1 MSTPKPQSTTRRI
14 LLAVTGLTPQVVTET
29 LYALACSPQTNGAA
43 WVPDEVHLVTT
54 ATGAENARLNL
65 LQGERWFHRLREDYE
80 LPPIEFSADH
90 IHVLQDGQGQP
101 LDDIRTQ
108 AHNTC
113 AADFITELVR
123 RFTSD
128 PASEL
133 HVSIAG
139 GRKTMG
145 YYLGYAL
152 SLYGRAQDRLSH
164 VLVSDPYETNR
175 QFYYPTPYDFP
186 IHVRRGEREITVD
199 ARYARVDLA
208 EIPFVRLREGL
219 PARLVDGVTGFSE
232 AIARANRG
240 LEPPLLRLCIGTREV
255 YADETAIDLSETEF
269 LVMLWL
275 AERLQGGG
283 GPNANTADE
292 EAAEFL
298 GIARRV
304 LGSMSARYEEIET
317 AIRRCEGCKEDV
329 GRYFQPHKSRINKSL
344 ERCLGARPAAR
355 YQIAALRSRVGM
367 GYYLPL
373 SVDEVVIES

>member
-1 MSTPKPQSTTRRI
+1 MTQQPHQATTRRI

-29 LYALACSPQTNGAA
+29 LYALSCRAEEDTVA
-43 WVPDEVHLVTT
+43 WVPDEVHLVTS

-65 LQGERWFHRLREDYE
+65 LQGERWFHRLLEDYK
-80 LPPIEFSADH
+80 LPPIAFDVEH
-90 IHVLQDGQGQP
+90 IHVLQDEQGQA

-123 RFTSD
+123 RFTAEPD
-128 PASEL
+128 SEL

-186 IHVRRGEREITVD
+186 IHVRRGDRELTVD
-199 ARYARVDLA
+199 ARNARVDLA

-219 PARLVDGVTGFSE
+219 PPRLVAGSTGFSE

-240 LEPPLLRLCIGTREV
+240 LDEPRLCLAVTSRTLV
-255 YADETAIDLSETEF
+255 ADDIALELSETEF

-275 AERLQGGG
+275 AERLHGDVG
-283 GPNANTADE
+283 ADATSVEE

-298 GIARRV
+298 NVAKRTCG
-304 LGSMSARYEEIET
+304 GMSTRYEEIEK
-317 AIRRCEGCKEDV
+317 AILGCRGSREFI
-329 GRYFQPHKSRINKSL
+329 GRYFQPHKSRINRML
-344 ERCLGARPAAR
+344 EETLGKRPAAR
-355 YQIAALRSRVGM
+355 YQIATLRNKAGL

-373 SVDEVVIES
+373 KAESVVIEV

>member
-1 MSTPKPQSTTRRI
+1 MSNPKPQSTAHRV

-29 LYALACSPQTNGAA
+29 LYALACSPQANGAA
-43 WVPDEVHLVTT
+43 WVPDEVHIITT
-54 ATGAENARLNL
+54 TTGAENARLNL
-65 LQGERWFHRLREDYE
+65 LQGERWFHRLRADYD
-80 LPPIEFSADH
+80 LPPIEFNADH
-90 IHVLQDGQGQP
+90 IHVLEDGQGQP
-101 LDDIRTQ
+101 LEDIRTQ
-108 AHNTC
+108 VHNTC

-145 YYLGYAL
+145 YHLGYAL

-186 IHVRRGEREITVD
+186 IHVRRGDREITVD
-199 ARYARVDLA
+199 ARNARVDLA

-219 PARLVDGVTGFSE
+219 PARLVDGATGFGE

-240 LEPPLLRLCIGTREV
+240 LEPPLLRLCIGTRTV
-255 YADETAIDLSETEF
+255 YADEMAIDLSETEF
-269 LVMLWL
+269 LVVLWL
-275 AERLQGGG
+275 AERLRANG
-283 GPNANTADE
+283 GPDASTADE
-292 EAAEFL
+292 EATEFL
-298 GIARRV
+298 DVVRRV
-304 LGSMSARYEEIET
+304 LGSMSTRYEEIET
-317 AIRRCEGCKEDV
+317 AIRRCDGCKEDV

-344 ERCLGARPAAR
+344 ERCLGTRPADR
-355 YQIAALRSRVGM
+355 YQIAALRSRMGM

-373 SVDEVVIES
+373 SVDAVVIAP